1 MKKSRKTHEPERNKE
16 IATAVLNGK
25 TLASQAAKFRIN
37 PERVRKLV
45 HIYCRAKNRTAYD
58 AALIETQKLS
68 SKKYL
73 PSLEVLRSYIEYF
86 V

>member
-1 MKKSRKTHEPERNKE
+1 MKMIRKNLKPKRNKE

-25 TLASQAAKFRIN
+25 TLASRAAKFRIS
-37 PERVRKLV
+37 PERVRKPV
-45 HIYCRAKNRTAYD
+45 HIYCHAQNRTAYD

-68 SKKYL
+68 LKKYL